1 MAKILDNR
9 WVALSAGLFVQLV
22 AGTAY
27 AFGIYS
33 NELKVSMNWS
43 QRDVDRA
50 SSLGNIG
57 MYFGVFAGLFYDRF
71 GKPITGLIGTFI
83 TSTGYLLIYL
93 LTTGVIPPN
102 PYLGAFLFMYTWHGS
117 AWLDVS
123 AIATATKNFPED
135 KGLALGIMKSFFGLS
150 AAVIA
155 VYNLAFFYENKSGN
169 KNKASE
175 SCIPSSSNHNH
186 TVNVSNILNKNHDN
200 NNNNNNNNSNNNN
213 NKGVPLMLFLS
224 IYMCIIGAIATMFLR
239 TSTNRQPL
247 KNIKNGARRITIG
260 YFSIIILALYLGF
273 TSLYVPKD
281 AQVNRS
287 MVAIGATILLLPLLF
302 LSYNSFSQTSGHE
315 ILDSSSNDDNTI
327 NNNNN
332 NIKSTKFSSLVTNDD
347 EDDND
352 DIHENFSHNNH
363 TTSSNRNEFTLIEA
377 MQTIEFYM
385 ILIAQFTATGAGLM
399 VINNIAQIDLALG
412 GAPGS
417 EGTFVL
423 IIGVS
428 NCFGRMLGGYL
439 SESYKTTIYRP
450 LCYAIAITIMT
461 LAQLVL
467 MFASKGFILYIG
479 AILTGLAYG
488 SFWSIGPALINELF
502 GDKAFGSIYQTLNL
516 APALG
521 SYMFSAVLAA
531 KFYEE
536 NADSN
541 NLCCG
546 QVCYRTTHLITG
558 CCTACGVIIMFCLHL
573 KVKSYYV
580 RKYE

>member
-1 MAKILDNR
+1 
-9 WVALSAGLFVQLV
+9 
-22 AGTAY
+22 
-27 AFGIYS
+27 
-33 NELKVSMNWS
+33 
-43 QRDVDRA
+43 
-50 SSLGNIG
+50 
-57 MYFGVFAGLFYDRF
+57 
-71 GKPITGLIGTFI
+71 
-83 TSTGYLLIYL
+83 
-93 LTTGVIPPN
+93 
-102 PYLGAFLFMYTWHGS
+102 
-117 AWLDVS
+117 
-123 AIATATKNFPED
+123 
-135 KGLALGIMKSFFGLS
+135 
-150 AAVIA
+150 
-155 VYNLAFFYENKSGN
+155 
-169 KNKASE
+169 
-175 SCIPSSSNHNH
+175 
-186 TVNVSNILNKNHDN
+186 
-200 NNNNNNNNSNNNN
+200 
-213 NKGVPLMLFLS
+213 
-224 IYMCIIGAIATMFLR
+224 
-239 TSTNRQPL
+239 
-247 KNIKNGARRITIG
+247 
-260 YFSIIILALYLGF
+260 
-273 TSLYVPKD
+273 
-281 AQVNRS
+281 
-287 MVAIGATILLLPLLF
+287 
-302 LSYNSFSQTSGHE
+302 
-315 ILDSSSNDDNTI
+315 
-327 NNNNN
+327 
-332 NIKSTKFSSLVTNDD
+332 
-347 EDDND
+347 
-352 DIHENFSHNNH
+352 
-363 TTSSNRNEFTLIEA
+363 

-546 QVCYRTTHLITG
+546 QVCYRTTHLITA